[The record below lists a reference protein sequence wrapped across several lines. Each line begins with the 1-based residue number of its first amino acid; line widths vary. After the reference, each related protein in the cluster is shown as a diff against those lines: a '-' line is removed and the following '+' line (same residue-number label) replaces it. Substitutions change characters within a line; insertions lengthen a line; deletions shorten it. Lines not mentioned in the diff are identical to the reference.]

1 MRPALVETTAV
12 EMAPAGFDIRV
23 HGTVVPKREIVVSAE
38 VAGKVVRAAEEC
50 RAGTYV
56 KQNDFLL
63 QIERTTFELEIKRLI
78 SQMKQVDVDRLQLDI
93 EAANNEELIV
103 IAKTDLAITERELQ
117 RLETLAT
124 RKAVSASERDQAE
137 SAMMKAQNTL
147 QTLLNTQRLIKARR
161 ERLDAEHD
169 LTQAKLDLARHD
181 LERTTITAPIDGVVA
196 EQVVEENAFV
206 QPGSPLLKITD
217 TAAIE
222 VKCCLRDEDL
232 YWLWRSGESL
242 PAEGQTVR
250 QQYHAPRVAATVTF
264 TLAGRSYDWRGF
276 LSRFEGVGIDEDTR
290 TIPCRIEV
298 PDPVRDAAEDGPPAL
313 MRGMFVSVALH
324 AAPRTPFLQIPY
336 QALRPGNLVWTV
348 ADGKLQQCTV
358 SVAKTLA
365 DTVLVHAHATRLSEG
380 DKIVVSPLPLASEG
394 MSVREKG
401 QPRP

>member
-1 MRPALVETTAV
+1 MRPALVETIAV

-38 VAGKVVRAAEEC
+38 VAGKVVRAAEGC

-56 KQNDFLL
+56 KKDDFLL

-117 RLETLAT
+117 RLDTLAT

-137 SAMMKAQNTL
+137 SAMMKAQNTQ

-181 LERTTITAPIDGVVA
+181 LERTTITAPIDGVIA

-232 YWLWRSGESL
+232 YWLWRSVESL
-242 PAEGQTVR
+242 PAEGQTAR
-250 QQYHAPRVAATVTF
+250 QQYHAPKVAATVTF
-264 TLAGRSYDWRGF
+264 TLAGRSYDWQGF

-290 TIPCRIEV
+290 TIPCRIASARSRARRCRGRSPRPDARHVCLCGSACGPENPV
-298 PDPVRDAAEDGPPAL
+298 P
-313 MRGMFVSVALH
+313 
-324 AAPRTPFLQIPY
+324 
-336 QALRPGNLVWTV
+336 
-348 ADGKLQQCTV
+348 
-358 SVAKTLA
+358 A
-365 DTVLVHAHATRLSEG
+365 DT
-380 DKIVVSPLPLASEG
+380 LPG
-394 MSVREKG
+394 TPTG
-401 QPRP
+401 QPGLDRCRWQTAAMYRQCCQDACRYRARPCPCHAIVRR